1 MNKVFFQFTF
11 PIIEFYDLILFN
23 KTFDDINEHRRK
35 QREVDEQKKE
45 EERRRW
51 VSRQRLL
58 FSL

>member
-23 KTFDDINEHRRK
+23 KIFDDINEHRRK
-35 QREVDEQKKE
+35 QREDDERKKE

-51 VSRQRLL
+51 VSRQR
-58 FSL
+58 SDC